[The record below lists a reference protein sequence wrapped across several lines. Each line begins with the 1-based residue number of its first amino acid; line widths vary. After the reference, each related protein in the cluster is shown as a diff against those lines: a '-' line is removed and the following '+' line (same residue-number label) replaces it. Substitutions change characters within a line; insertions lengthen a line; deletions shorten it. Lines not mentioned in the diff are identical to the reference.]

1 MASNPMQRKAR
12 NSFLLGMLL
21 MTVILG
27 AILVVMLMFLFNMK
41 KEENIRKDS
50 MVSVYTLAQDVKS
63 GQVITQDMLIK
74 KSVERTL
81 IPSNAFSDLQVFS
94 NYALQDKEGNQIVS
108 SYKNNE
114 VQMKIT
120 KNNKEYEV
128 KQEELTSEFYIEVNG
143 DKEFLELTSVPLVAK
158 VVMNKNTVLTLDLIS
173 KIDSQV
179 QDDVRK
185 QEYNIISLPVDLASG
200 DYVDV
205 RMTLP
210 SGQDYIVVSKK
221 EVTIPNIDGTDSIS
235 TVVMNLTE
243 DEILHMNCAIY
254 DTYRVGGAKLY
265 INKYTDPGLQKA
277 ATVTYPIN
285 GTTMS
290 LLNSNPNILDKARRE
305 LAARYNDNSQNLR
318 NSINENYLQQD
329 EQNDAIKQGI
339 TKSITDAVT
348 ERQTYLNSLSTSGST
363 TE

>member
-1 MASNPMQRKAR
+1 MQLKKD
-12 NSFLLGMLL
+12 
-21 MTVILG
+21 VILG
-27 AILVVMLMFLFNMK
+27 AIIAVMFMFLLNMK
-41 KEENIRKDS
+41 KEENERTNS

-74 KSVERTL
+74 KSVERSL
-81 IPSNAFSDLQVFS
+81 VPGNATSSLEVFT
-94 NYALQDKEGNQIVS
+94 NYALQDKEGNEIIS

-128 KQEELTSEFYIEVNG
+128 KQEELTGEFYIEING
-143 DKEFLELTSVPLVAK
+143 DKEFLELTSVPIVAK
-158 VVMNKNTVLTLDLIS
+158 VSMNKNTVLTLDLIS
-173 KIDSQV
+173 KVDSQV
-179 QDDVRK
+179 QDDVRV
-185 QEYNIISLPVDLASG
+185 QEYNVISLPVDLLSG

-285 GTTMS
+285 DATKN
-290 LLNSNPNILDKARRE
+290 LLNNNPNILDKARRE
-305 LAARYNDNSQNLR
+305 LAGRYNNDYSGSLR
-318 NSINENYLQQD
+318 NNINDNYLQQD

-363 TE
+363 TD